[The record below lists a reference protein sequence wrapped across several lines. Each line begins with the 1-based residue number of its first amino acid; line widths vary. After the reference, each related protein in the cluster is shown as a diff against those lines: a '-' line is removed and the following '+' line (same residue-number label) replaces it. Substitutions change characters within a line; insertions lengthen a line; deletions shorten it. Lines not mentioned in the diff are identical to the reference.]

1 MGRSLSLRARLIL
14 GVIALAAVGLVAAD
28 VATYSALSSFL
39 IKRTDTSLQ
48 AAHVAVEGAL
58 FHDSGDGPPD
68 HGRPGQGPASETPDR
83 GSLTAAAPGDT
94 IQVRRLDG
102 HVLLTGSVPRFP
114 GSKTL
119 PGPAL
124 PASISVPAGTGE
136 RVAYFTVAG
145 EERRWPVPRAGL
157 DRARDEE
164 LPPRRRDPSDRRR
177 QHVASVAA
185 HRSAR
190 DGPRA
195 RRNRRC
201 SVSGWFASG

>member
-39 IKRTDTSLQ
+39 IKRTDSSLE
-48 AAHVAVEGAL
+48 AAHVAFEGAL
-58 FHDSGDGPPD
+58 FHDAGGGRPD
-68 HGRPGQGPASETPDR
+68 HGRPGQGPASEAPDR

-102 HVLLTGSVPRFP
+102 HVLFTGSVPRFP
-114 GSKTL
+114 GSKAL

-136 RVAYFTVAG
+136 RVAYFTVAAESG
-145 EERRWPVPRAGL
+145 GGRYRVRASIEPETKNYL
-157 DRARDEE
+157 
-164 LPPRRRDPSDRRR
+164 LV
-177 QHVASVAA
+177 VATPLTDVDSTLHRLLLIAA
-185 HRSAR
+185 L
-190 DGPRA
+190 
-195 RRNRRC
+195 
-201 SVSGWFASG
+201 V